1 MIFIFF
7 LVTIFLFFNEARNN
21 YWAEWQDHK
30 NWYKVQSFGIAVALS
45 TNIVVN
51 CFFIKSLK
59 SNNYY
64 LMLFIRNLAG
74 FVFVLSKTPKDC
86 FLCFSK
92 LKNIKYSMWQ
102 YVEFIYTEQ
111 MLLIRRNAGL
121 LAELQKIN

>member
-1 MIFIFF
+1 
-7 LVTIFLFFNEARNN
+7 
-21 YWAEWQDHK
+21 
-30 NWYKVQSFGIAVALS
+30 
-45 TNIVVN
+45 
-51 CFFIKSLK
+51 
-59 SNNYY
+59 
-64 LMLFIRNLAG
+64 MLFIRNLAG